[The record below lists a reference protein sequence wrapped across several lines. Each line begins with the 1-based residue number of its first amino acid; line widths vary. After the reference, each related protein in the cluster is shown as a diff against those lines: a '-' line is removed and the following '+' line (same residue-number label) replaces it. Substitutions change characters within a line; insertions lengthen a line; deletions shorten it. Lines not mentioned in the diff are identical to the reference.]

1 MEETVTLEAE
11 GSGERLDVFVT
22 RRCPGVSR
30 SLVQRLIRE
39 GRVTVGGRPG
49 RAGQRLERGDC
60 VLVRMPPEEPEALRP
75 EPIPLTIVY
84 EDDDLLVV
92 DKPAGLTVHPAAG
105 LPASAKGGSASGG
118 GQAGV
123 RRTTLAAALL
133 AYRPELA
140 GVGGPERP
148 GIVHRLDRDTSGL
161 LVVAKNEAARAAL
174 ARQWKEQQVEKGY
187 LALVHGRLEPPQGV
201 IDAPIGRDPRHRQRM
216 AVVEG
221 GRAARTAYRVRRY
234 LPDRPGGLPAG
245 QAGRDVYSL
254 VEVAPSTGRT
264 HQIRVHFAALGHP
277 LVGDRVYGRPS
288 AVLGRQFL
296 HAHRLAFRHPADGRP
311 LEFESPLPEDLRQAL
326 DRLVAR

>member
-1 MEETVTLEAE
+1 MEETVALEAE
-11 GSGERLDVFVT
+11 GSGERLDVFVA
-22 RRCPGVSR
+22 RRCPRLSR
-30 SLVQRLIRE
+30 NVVQRLIRE
-39 GRVTVGGRPG
+39 RRVTVGGRTG
-49 RAGQRLERGDC
+49 RAGQRLEQGDR
-60 VLVRMPPEEPEALRP
+60 VLVRMPPEEPDVLRP
-75 EPIPLTIVY
+75 EPIPLTILY
-84 EDDDLLVV
+84 EDEDLLVI

-105 LPASAKGGSASGG
+105 LPA

-123 RRTTLAAALL
+123 RRGTLAAALL

-140 GVGGPERP
+140 DVGGPERP

-161 LVVAKNEAARAAL
+161 LVVAKNEAARTAL
-174 ARQWKEQQVEKGY
+174 ARQWKEREVEKGY
-187 LALVHGRLEPPQGV
+187 LALLHGRLEPSEGV

-234 LPDRPGGLPAG
+234 LPAG

-254 VEVAPSTGRT
+254 VEVTPSTGRT

-288 AVLGRQFL
+288 AVLSRQFL
-296 HAHRLAFRHPADGRP
+296 HAHRLAFRHPVDGRP

-326 DRLVAR
+326 ERLTTG

>member
-11 GSGERLDVFVT
+11 SSGERLDVFVA
-22 RRCPGVSR
+22 RRCPGLSR

-39 GRVTVGGRPG
+39 GRVAVGDRPT
-49 RAGQRLERGDC
+49 RAGHRLERGDR
-60 VLVRMPPEEPEALRP
+60 VLVRMPPEEPEQLRP

-84 EDDDLLVV
+84 EDSDLLVV
-92 DKPAGLTVHPAAG
+92 DKPAGLTVHAAAG
-105 LPASAKGGSASGG
+105 LPASAKGGPASDE
-118 GQAGV
+118 GQACV
-123 RRTTLAAALL
+123 RRGTLVAALL

-174 ARQWKEQQVEKGY
+174 ARQWKERQVEKGY

-234 LPDRPGGLPAG
+234 LPETPR
-245 QAGRDVYSL
+245 GRDVYSL
-254 VEVAPSTGRT
+254 VEVTPSTGRT

-288 AVLGRQFL
+288 AVLRRQFL
-296 HAHRLAFRHPADGRP
+296 HAHRLAFRHPLDGRP

-326 DRLVAR
+326 EGLAAR

>member
-11 GSGERLDVFVT
+11 GSGERLDVFVA
-22 RRCPGVSR
+22 RRCTGLSR
-30 SLVQRLIRE
+30 SFVQRLIRE

-49 RAGQRLERGDC
+49 RAGQRLEQGDR
-60 VLVRMPPEEPEALRP
+60 VLVRMPPEAPEPLRP
-75 EPIPLTIVY
+75 EPMPLAIVY
-84 EDDDLLVV
+84 EDADLLVV

-105 LPASAKGGSASGG
+105 
-118 GQAGV
+118 V
-123 RRTTLAAALL
+123 RRGTLAAALL

-148 GIVHRLDRDTSGL
+148 GMVHRLDRDTSGL

-174 ARQWKEQQVEKGY
+174 ARQWKERQVEKGY

-201 IDAPIGRDPRHRQRM
+201 IDAPIGRDTRHRQRM

-221 GRAARTAYRVRRY
+221 GRAARTAYRVQRY
-234 LPDRPGGLPAG
+234 LPVQQAGLPETPR
-245 QAGRDVYSL
+245 GRDIYSL
-254 VEVAPSTGRT
+254 VEVTPSTGRT

-296 HAHRLAFRHPADGRP
+296 HAHRLAFRHPVDGRP
-311 LEFESPLPEDLRQAL
+311 LEFESPLPEDLQVAL
-326 DRLVAR
+326 ERVAGVAE

>member
-11 GSGERLDVFVT
+11 GTGERLDVFVA
-22 RRCPGVSR
+22 RRCSGLSR

-49 RAGQRLERGDC
+49 RAGQHLERGDR
-60 VLVRMPPEEPEALRP
+60 VQVRMPPEGPEPLRP
-75 EPIPLTIVY
+75 EPIPLTILY
-84 EDDDLLVV
+84 EDNDLLVV
-92 DKPAGLTVHPAAG
+92 DKPAGLTVHPAV
-105 LPASAKGGSASGG
+105 
-118 GQAGV
+118 GV
-123 RRTTLAAALL
+123 RRGTLAAALL

-174 ARQWKEQQVEKGY
+174 ARQWKERQVEKDY

-221 GRAARTAYRVRRY
+221 GRAARTAYRVQRY
-234 LPDRPGGLPAG
+234 LPETPRR
-245 QAGRDVYSL
+245 RDVYSL
-254 VEVAPSTGRT
+254 VEVTPSTGRT

-288 AVLGRQFL
+288 AVLRRQFL
-296 HAHRLAFRHPADGRP
+296 HARRLAFRHPVDGRP
-311 LEFESPLPEDLRQAL
+311 LLFESPMPDDLRAAL
-326 DRLVAR
+326 ERLAAR

>member
-22 RRCPGVSR
+22 RRCPGLSR

-39 GRVTVGGRPG
+39 GRVTAGGRPG
-49 RAGQRLERGDC
+49 RAGQRLERGDR

-84 EDDDLLVV
+84 EDNDLLVV

-105 LPASAKGGSASGG
+105 
-118 GQAGV
+118 V
-123 RRTTLAAALL
+123 RRGTLAAALL

-140 GVGGPERP
+140 DVGGPERP

-174 ARQWKEQQVEKGY
+174 AWQWKERQVEKGY

-234 LPDRPGGLPAG
+234 LPDRQPGLPDRPPGGPDRPSG
-245 QAGRDVYSL
+245 GDVYSL
-254 VEVAPSTGRT
+254 VEVTPSTGRT

-288 AVLGRQFL
+288 AVLGHQFL
-296 HAHRLAFRHPADGRP
+296 HAYRLAFRHPVDGRP

-326 DRLVAR
+326 ERLAGFAE

>member
-11 GSGERLDVFVT
+11 GSGDRLDVFVT
-22 RRCPGVSR
+22 RRCPGLSR
-30 SLVQRLIRE
+30 SVVQRLIRE
-39 GRVTVGGRPG
+39 GRVAVGGRPG
-49 RAGQRLERGDC
+49 RAGQRLEPGDR
-60 VLVRMPPEEPEALRP
+60 VLVRMPTEAPEPLRP
-75 EPIPLTIVY
+75 EPIPLTVVY
-84 EDDDLLVV
+84 EDNDLLVV
-92 DKPAGLTVHPAAG
+92 DKPAGLTVHPAAD

-118 GQAGV
+118 GQVGA
-123 RRTTLAAALL
+123 RRGTLAAALL

-174 ARQWKEQQVEKGY
+174 ARQWKERQVEKGY

-201 IDAPIGRDPRHRQRM
+201 IDAPIGRDLRHRQRM

-221 GRAARTAYRVRRY
+221 GRAARTAYRVQRY
-234 LPDRPGGLPAG
+234 LQTGPGG
-245 QAGRDVYSL
+245 QDSYSM
-254 VEVAPSTGRT
+254 VEVTPSTGRT

-296 HAHRLAFRHPADGRP
+296 HAHRLAFRHPVDGRP
-311 LEFESPLPEDLRQAL
+311 LEFESPLPEDLRLAL
-326 DRLVAR
+326 DRLAGFAE

>member
-1 MEETVTLEAE
+1 MEETITLEAE
-11 GSGERLDVFVT
+11 GSGERLDVFVA
-22 RRCPGVSR
+22 RRCPRLSR

-39 GRVTVGGRPG
+39 GHVTVGGRPG
-49 RAGQRLERGDC
+49 RAGQRLGPGDR
-60 VLVRMPPEEPEALRP
+60 VLVRMPPEEPEKLRP

-84 EDDDLLVV
+84 EDEDLLVV

-105 LPASAKGGSASGG
+105 LPA

-123 RRTTLAAALL
+123 RRGTLAAALL

-174 ARQWKEQQVEKGY
+174 ARQWKERQVEKGY
-187 LALVHGRLEPPQGV
+187 LALVHGRLEPSEGV

-221 GRAARTAYRVRRY
+221 GRAARTAYRIRRH
-234 LPDRPGGLPAG
+234 LGGGP
-245 QAGRDVYSL
+245 AGRDVYSL
-254 VEVAPSTGRT
+254 VEVTPSTGRT

-277 LVGDRVYGRPS
+277 LVGDRVYGRRS
-288 AVLGRQFL
+288 STLRRQFL
-296 HAHRLAFRHPADGRP
+296 HAHRLAFHHPVDGRP

-326 DRLVAR
+326 EGLAGVAK

>member
-1 MEETVTLEAE
+1 MEEIVTLETDGA
-11 GSGERLDVFVT
+11 GERLDVFVA
-22 RRCPGVSR
+22 RRRPGLSR

-39 GRVTVGGRPG
+39 GRVTVGDPPSAG
-49 RAGQRLERGDC
+49 RAGQRLERGDR
-60 VLVRMPPEEPEALRP
+60 VVVRMPSEEPEALRP
-75 EPIPLTIVY
+75 EPVPLTILY
-84 EDDDLLVV
+84 EDADLLVV

-105 LPASAKGGSASGG
+105 LPA

-123 RRTTLAAALL
+123 RRGTLAAALL

-174 ARQWKEQQVEKGY
+174 TRQWKERQVEKGY

-201 IDAPIGRDPRHRQRM
+201 IDAPIGRDLRHRQRM

-221 GRAARTAYRVRRY
+221 GREARTAYRVRRY
-234 LPDRPGGLPAG
+234 LPAG
-245 QAGRDVYSL
+245 QAGLRGGASDRDGYSL
-254 VEVAPSTGRT
+254 AEVTPSTGRT

-288 AVLGRQFL
+288 ALLRRQFL
-296 HAHRLAFRHPADGRP
+296 HAYRLAFRHPVDGRP
-311 LEFESPLPEDLRQAL
+311 LEFESSLPEDLRQAL
-326 DRLVAR
+326 ERLGAR

>member
-11 GSGERLDVFVT
+11 DAGERLDVFVT
-22 RRCPGVSR
+22 RRCPGLSR
-30 SLVQRLIRE
+30 SVVQRLIRE

-49 RAGQRLERGDC
+49 RAGQRLERGDR
-60 VLVRMPPEEPEALRP
+60 VLVRMPPEEPEPLRP
-75 EPIPLTIVY
+75 EPIPLAIVY
-84 EDDDLLVV
+84 EDNDLLVV

-105 LPASAKGGSASGG
+105 G
-118 GQAGV
+118 GQAGL
-123 RRTTLAAALL
+123 RRGTLAAALL

-174 ARQWKEQQVEKGY
+174 ARQWKERQVEKGY
-187 LALVHGRLEPPQGV
+187 LALVHGRLEPAQGV
-201 IDAPIGRDPRHRQRM
+201 IDAPIGRDLRHRQRM

-234 LPDRPGGLPAG
+234 LPETPRG
-245 QAGRDVYSL
+245 QDVYSL
-254 VEVAPSTGRT
+254 VEVTPSTGRT

-296 HAHRLAFRHPADGRP
+296 HALRLAFRHPVDGRP

-326 DRLVAR
+326 ERLGAG

>member
-1 MEETVTLEAE
+1 MEETVTLEAD
-11 GSGERLDVFVT
+11 GAGERLDVFVA
-22 RRCPGVSR
+22 RRCSGLSR

-39 GRVTVGGRPG
+39 GHVTVGDPPSAG
-49 RAGQRLERGDC
+49 RAGQRLEQGDR
-60 VLVRMPPEEPEALRP
+60 VLVRMPSEEPEALRP
-75 EPIPLTIVY
+75 EPIPLTILY
-84 EDDDLLVV
+84 EDADLLVV

-105 LPASAKGGSASGG
+105 LPA

-123 RRTTLAAALL
+123 RRGTLAAALL

-161 LVVAKNEAARAAL
+161 LVVAKSEAARAAL
-174 ARQWKEQQVEKGY
+174 TRQWKERQVEKGY
-187 LALVHGRLEPPQGV
+187 LALVCGRLEPPQGV
-201 IDAPIGRDPRHRQRM
+201 IDAPIGRDQRHRQRM

-221 GRAARTAYRVRRY
+221 GREARTAYRVRRY
-234 LPDRPGGLPAG
+234 LPAG
-245 QAGRDVYSL
+245 PTGQEAYSL
-254 VEVAPSTGRT
+254 VEVTPSTGRT

-288 AVLGRQFL
+288 SILRRQFL
-296 HAHRLAFRHPADGRP
+296 HADRLAFRHPVDGQP

-326 DRLVAR
+326 ERLAAR

>member
-11 GSGERLDVFVT
+11 GSGERLDVFVA
-22 RRCPGVSR
+22 RRCPRLSR
-30 SLVQRLIRE
+30 TVVQRLIRD
-39 GRVTVGGRPG
+39 GSVTVGGRPG
-49 RAGQRLERGDC
+49 RAAQRLEPGDR
-60 VLVRMPPEEPEALRP
+60 VLVRIPPEEPETLRP
-75 EPIPLTIVY
+75 EPTPLTIVY
-84 EDDDLLVV
+84 EDEDLLVI

-105 LPASAKGGSASGG
+105 LPACLPDRRA
-118 GQAGV
+118 GQAGM
-123 RRTTLAAALL
+123 RRGTLAAALL

-140 GVGGPERP
+140 SVGGPERP

-174 ARQWKEQQVEKGY
+174 ARQWKERQVEKGY
-187 LALVHGRLEPPQGV
+187 LALVHGRLEPSEAV
-201 IDAPIGRDPRHRQRM
+201 VDAPIGRDPRHRQRM

-234 LPDRPGGLPAG
+234 LPAG

-254 VEVAPSTGRT
+254 VEVTPSTGRT

-288 AVLGRQFL
+288 SVLRRQFL
-296 HAHRLAFRHPADGRP
+296 HAHRLAFRHPVDGRP
-311 LEFESPLPEDLRQAL
+311 LEFESPLPEDLQQAL
-326 DRLVAR
+326 ERLAVH

>member
-11 GSGERLDVFVT
+11 GTGERLDIFVA
-22 RRCPGVSR
+22 RRCPGLSR
-30 SLVQRLIRE
+30 SLVQRLVRE
-39 GRVTVGGRPG
+39 GRVTVGNRPG
-49 RAGQRLERGDC
+49 RAGQRLERGDR
-60 VLVRMPPEEPEALRP
+60 VLVRMPPEEPETLRA
-75 EPIPLTIVY
+75 EAIPLAILY
-84 EDDDLLVV
+84 EDADLLVV

-105 LPASAKGGSASGG
+105 
-118 GQAGV
+118 V
-123 RRTTLAAALL
+123 RRGTLAAALL

-140 GVGGPERP
+140 AVGGPERP

-174 ARQWKEQQVEKGY
+174 ARQWKERLVEKGY
-187 LALVHGRLEPPQGV
+187 LALVHGRLEPSQGV

-221 GRAARTAYRVRRY
+221 GREARTAYRVRRY
-234 LPDRPGGLPAG
+234 LPARPAR
-245 QAGRDVYSL
+245 RDVYSL
-254 VEVAPSTGRT
+254 VEVTPSTGRT

-288 AVLGRQFL
+288 GVLGRQFL
-296 HAHRLAFRHPADGRP
+296 HAHRLAFRHPVDGRP

-326 DRLVAR
+326 QRLAAR

>member
-1 MEETVTLEAE
+1 MEETLALDAE
-11 GSGERLDVFVT
+11 GSGERLDVFVA
-22 RRCPGVSR
+22 RRCPGLSR

-39 GRVTVGGRPG
+39 GNVTVRGRAA
-49 RAGQRLERGDC
+49 RAGQRLEASDR
-60 VLVRMPPEEPEALRP
+60 VLVRMPPEEPEALPAER
-75 EPIPLTIVY
+75 IPLAIVY
-84 EDDDLLVV
+84 EDEDLLVV

-105 LPASAKGGSASGG
+105 
-118 GQAGV
+118 V
-123 RRTTLAAALL
+123 RRGTLAGALL

-174 ARQWKEQQVEKGY
+174 ARQWKEREVEKGY
-187 LALVHGRLEPPQGV
+187 LALVHGRLEPPEGI
-201 IDAPIGRDPRHRQRM
+201 IDAPIGRNPRYRQRM

-234 LPDRPGGLPAG
+234 LEGGPAG
-245 QAGRDVYSL
+245 REAYSL

-288 AVLGRQFL
+288 AVLKRQFL
-296 HAHRLAFRHPADGRP
+296 HAHRLAFRHPSDGRR
-311 LEFESPLPEDLRQAL
+311 LEFESPLPDDLLMAL
-326 DRLVAR
+326 AQTATR

>member
-11 GSGERLDVFVT
+11 GSGERLDVFVA
-22 RRCPGVSR
+22 RRCTGLSR
-30 SLVQRLIRE
+30 SFVQRLIRE
-39 GRVTVGGRPG
+39 GGVTVGGRPG
-49 RAGQRLERGDC
+49 RAGQRLQQGDR
-60 VLVRMPPEEPEALRP
+60 VVVRMPPEAPEPLRP
-75 EPIPLTIVY
+75 EPIPLAIVY
-84 EDDDLLVV
+84 EDADLLVV

-105 LPASAKGGSASGG
+105 
-118 GQAGV
+118 V
-123 RRTTLAAALL
+123 RRGTLAAALL

-148 GIVHRLDRDTSGL
+148 GMVHRLDRDTSGL

-201 IDAPIGRDPRHRQRM
+201 IDAPIGRDTRHRQRM

-234 LPDRPGGLPAG
+234 LPVRQAGLPETPR
-245 QAGRDVYSL
+245 GRDVYSL
-254 VEVAPSTGRT
+254 VEVTPSTGRT

-288 AVLGRQFL
+288 AVLRRQFL
-296 HAHRLAFRHPADGRP
+296 HAHRLAFRHPVDGRP
-311 LEFESPLPEDLRQAL
+311 LEFESPLPDDLRVAL
-326 DRLVAR
+326 ERVAGVAE